1 MYTKDLVFKSRA
13 GLLTFESL
21 QLDKRLGKVLYYNKL
36 QFLSIQKWLSTY
48 ILIDKKMWNYFA
60 QCEYISWNWSTS
72 SIESSFDVIFAEN
85 FNCGNLPSPSFRQ
98 YYVKS
103 AYLLLNHTVNHF
115 HEIFQS
121 GTNVRVKFLIFPLDG
136 K

>member
-48 ILIDKKMWNYFA
+48 ILIDKKN
-60 QCEYISWNWSTS
+60 CEIILHN
-72 SIESSFDVIFAEN
+72 VNIFR
-85 FNCGNLPSPSFRQ
+85 GIDL
-98 YYVKS
+98 VVLKVH
-103 AYLLLNHTVNHF
+103 LT
-115 HEIFQS
+115 
-121 GTNVRVKFLIFPLDG
+121 
-136 K
+136 